1 MNKIKNISI
10 RNRIMVLVFVAML
23 LSNLGIL
30 GSLSYALHG
39 DVLEIIT
46 IETIGRSIIFIII
59 FQVIAAVVS
68 EWLLIKPLK
77 KGILLA
83 DSISNNDLTVD
94 IEATNHGETGQLIT
108 SLLKAKDNLKNLISI
123 MQNSSGKVAI
133 SSESLNS
140 IIERANSQVNDINE
154 SIKKLIDHSYQNAE
168 SIKQASM
175 VLSGITDNSQQTAEL
190 AARIETYAKGVQDS
204 AEVGKS
210 SVNSIVEV
218 INEVAVNGQNV
229 SKEVTEL
236 ENQSNKISEIV
247 NIISQISEQ
256 TNLLALNAAIEAA
269 RAGEA
274 GRGFS
279 VVAEEIRKLAE
290 DTNNSLQD
298 IGSLVKDMSSITKN
312 VVSAVE
318 MTDKKIILG
327 VSQSNEVKLSIDK
340 IVDNMQNTFKMLKNI
355 TDGVTNQAASLEEM
369 TATIEDINM
378 TIENGLSVSNEIK
391 SNLDSQEK
399 LFGKIDKTSS
409 ELVDLSENMSNLT
422 NIFKL

>member
-1 MNKIKNISI
+1 
-10 RNRIMVLVFVAML
+10 
-23 LSNLGIL
+23 
-30 GSLSYALHG
+30 
-39 DVLEIIT
+39 
-46 IETIGRSIIFIII
+46 
-59 FQVIAAVVS
+59 
-68 EWLLIKPLK
+68 
-77 KGILLA
+77 
-83 DSISNNDLTVD
+83 
-94 IEATNHGETGQLIT
+94 
-108 SLLKAKDNLKNLISI
+108 
-123 MQNSSGKVAI
+123 
-133 SSESLNS
+133 
-140 IIERANSQVNDINE
+140 
-154 SIKKLIDHSYQNAE
+154 
-168 SIKQASM
+168 M

-340 IVDNMQNTFKMLKNI
+340 IIDNMQNTFKMLKNI

-399 LFGKIDKTSS
+399 LFGKIDKTSN

>member
-1 MNKIKNISI
+1 MDRIKNVSI
-10 RNRIMVLVFVAML
+10 RSRIMVLVFVAML

-30 GSLSYALHG
+30 GSLSYSLHG

-46 IETIGRSIIFIII
+46 VETVVRSIIFIII

-68 EWLLIKPLK
+68 EILLIKPLK

-83 DSISNNDLTVD
+83 DSISNNDLTIDVKS
-94 IEATNHGETGQLIT
+94 TNHGETGQLIT
-108 SLLKAKDNLKNLISI
+108 ALLKAKDNLKNLISI

-133 SSESLNS
+133 SSESLNG
-140 IIERANSQVNDINE
+140 IIERANNQVNEINE

-175 VLSGITDNSQQTAEL
+175 VLSGITNNSQQTAEL
-190 AARIETYAKGVQDS
+190 ATKIETYAKGVQDS

-210 SVNSIVEV
+210 SVDSIVRI
-218 INEVAVNGQNV
+218 INEVALNGQNV
-229 SKEVTEL
+229 SKEVIEL
-236 ENQSNKISEIV
+236 ETQSNRISEIV
-247 NIISQISEQ
+247 DIISQISEQ

-290 DTNNSLQD
+290 DTNSSLQD
-298 IGSLVKDMSSITKN
+298 IGNLVKDMNSITKN
-312 VVSAVE
+312 VVAAVE
-318 MTDKKIILG
+318 LTETKIDVG
-327 VSQSNEVKLSIDK
+327 VTQSNEVKLSIDK
-340 IVDNMQNTFKMLKNI
+340 IIDNMENTFKMLKNI

-391 SNLDSQEK
+391 SSLDSQEK
-399 LFGKIDKTSS
+399 LFGKIDKTSN

-422 NIFKL
+422 NVFKL